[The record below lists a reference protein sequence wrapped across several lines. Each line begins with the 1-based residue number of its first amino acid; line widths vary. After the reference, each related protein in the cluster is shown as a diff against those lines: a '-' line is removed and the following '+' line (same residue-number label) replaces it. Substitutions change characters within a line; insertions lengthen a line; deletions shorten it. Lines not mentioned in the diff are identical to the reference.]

1 MSEAKARS
9 KPSSAMATTA
19 LVKSTKVS
27 QPRSSNRLGSSASP
41 NKLVYAYKHQAS
53 PIISLQTPKESKE
66 SFEMHATHS
75 DMNITDSQSTKP
87 HFEQIDLSDTNG
99 VASNTQQAP
108 SIKGSARLEEN
119 ASILPSSHPNI
130 NAHPPVSTSL
140 SVDQTQSH
148 SYLQLSS
155 TLEKRSV
162 TRPTSASVQKQKG
175 YSLLQRPDGISSG
188 AIPLASMNSLNMGKQ
203 TLGSSV
209 SKQASNSIQQQT
221 SSQSSRQQK
230 LSQVP
235 ANKSVLKTGNAS
247 VSANSIATKSSRPV
261 SAIHSDT
268 STASAWSK
276 RYTTAGPEISITQ
289 PILEYASEQPAETN
303 IGILQ
308 DSTQRPKTS
317 PATFGMGTLI
327 EGEADQF
334 NDGSMSTP
342 VLGEAGTLKSRPSSS
357 ASTQGQST
365 AMSKKPLVTR
375 PTSSRSRQ
383 PNAEQSAQDDL
394 VKSLRDQISQ
404 HQHDKRELTSTNQSL
419 MDKTTVLEKRVKVLE
434 QHEQHLIK
442 EKELALRDLENHR
455 RAGAG
460 ERTSVDTLRAQI
472 AEERAQNASLIV
484 HNRSLKTQI
493 YELETVIET
502 LMQTA
507 PPDAARQAAAALKGI
522 S

>member
-1 MSEAKARS
+1 
-9 KPSSAMATTA
+9 
-19 LVKSTKVS
+19 
-27 QPRSSNRLGSSASP
+27 
-41 NKLVYAYKHQAS
+41 
-53 PIISLQTPKESKE
+53 
-66 SFEMHATHS
+66 
-75 DMNITDSQSTKP
+75 
-87 HFEQIDLSDTNG
+87 
-99 VASNTQQAP
+99 
-108 SIKGSARLEEN
+108 
-119 ASILPSSHPNI
+119 
-130 NAHPPVSTSL
+130 
-140 SVDQTQSH
+140 
-148 SYLQLSS
+148 
-155 TLEKRSV
+155 
-162 TRPTSASVQKQKG
+162 
-175 YSLLQRPDGISSG
+175 
-188 AIPLASMNSLNMGKQ
+188 MGKQ

-365 AMSKKPLVTR
+365 AMSKKPLVTKRDTIIIFRLAALR